1 MQLGRLGCWNH
12 VDHLDI
18 EGATAFAQRA
28 EAWGYS
34 TFWVAE
40 AVGRD
45 PFSLIGYLA
54 ARTSKI
60 VFATG
65 IANIYARDPMLMKAI
80 WKTVSGLAPDRFILG
95 LGVSHTHL
103 VQGQRGHGYGKPVET
118 MRNYL
123 EAMHKALY
131 MGPQPP
137 VDAPIVIGAL
147 RDRMLAL
154 SATLAQGA
162 HPYNVT
168 PEHTRRARRVMGA
181 DALLLPEQMV
191 LAETDPTRARAVAR
205 AQLKIYIR
213 LPNYQNNLKQ
223 FGFVDAD
230 FADGGSDRLVDAL
243 VCWGT
248 PERIAKHVEAHL
260 EAGANQ
266 VCIQAFRPDGKPGA
280 DEELLAL
287 LPRLVP

>member
-1 MQLGRLGCWNH
+1 MQLGKLGVWSH
-12 VDHLDI
+12 VDHLDA
-18 EGATAFAQRA
+18 EQAAAFAQRC

-34 TFWVAE
+34 TFWVPE

-54 ARTSKI
+54 AKTSRI

-103 VQGQRGHGYGKPVET
+103 VTNQRGHAYGKPVET

-123 EAMHKALY
+123 EAMQKALY
-131 MGPQPP
+131 MGPQPT

-168 PEHTRRARRVMGA
+168 PEHTKRARAVMGK

-191 LAETDPTRARAVAR
+191 LAETNPARAREIAR
-205 AQLKIYIR
+205 AQLKIYLR
-213 LPNYQNNLKQ
+213 LPNYQKNLEQ
-223 FGFVDAD
+223 FGFVGAD
-230 FADGGSDRLVDAL
+230 FDAGGSDRLVDAL

-248 PERIAKHVEAHL
+248 PEKIARHIEAHL
-260 EAGANQ
+260 AAGANQ
-266 VCIQAFRPDGKPGA
+266 VCVQPFRPDGKPGA
-280 DEELLAL
+280 DEDLLAA
-287 LPRLVP
+287 LPALVR

>member
-1 MQLGRLGCWNH
+1 MP
-12 VDHLDI
+12 
-18 EGATAFAQRA
+18 
-28 EAWGYS
+28 
-34 TFWVAE
+34 E

-45 PFSLIGYLA
+45 PFSLIGFLA
-54 ARTSKI
+54 ARTSRI
-60 VFATG
+60 IFATG

-80 WKTVSGLAPDRFILG
+80 WKTVAGLLPDRFILG

-103 VQGQRGHGYGKPVET
+103 VSGQRGHAYGKPVET
-118 MRNYL
+118 MRQYL
-123 EAMHKALY
+123 EAMQKALY
-131 MGPQPP
+131 LGPPPP

-168 PEHTRRARRVMGA
+168 PEHTKRARQVMGPA
-181 DALLLPEQMV
+181 ALLLPEQMV
-191 LAETDPTRARAVAR
+191 LAETDPKRAREIAR
-205 AQLKIYIR
+205 AQLKIYLR

-248 PERIAKHVEAHL
+248 PEKIASHLEAHL
-260 EAGANQ
+260 AAGANQ
-266 VCIQAFRPDGKPGA
+266 VCVQAFRPDGAPGA
-280 DEELLAL
+280 DEAL
-287 LPRLVP
+287 LERLPRMIR

>member
-1 MQLGRLGCWNH
+1 MQLGKLGSWNH
-12 VDHLDI
+12 VDHLDA
-18 EGATAFAQRA
+18 EGAAAFAKRC
-28 EAWGYS
+28 EDWGYS
-34 TFWVAE
+34 TFWVPE

-54 ARTSKI
+54 AKTSRI
-60 VFATG
+60 IFATG

-103 VQGQRGHGYGKPVET
+103 VTQQRGHAYGKPVTT

-123 EAMHKALY
+123 EAMQKALY

-147 RDRMLAL
+147 RDGMLSL

-168 PEHTRRARRVMGA
+168 PEHTKRARAVMGPA
-181 DALLLPEQMV
+181 ALLIPEQMV
-191 LAETDPTRARAVAR
+191 LAETNEAKAREIAR
-205 AQLKIYIR
+205 VQLKMYIR
-213 LPNYQNNLKQ
+213 LPNYQKNLEQ
-223 FGFVDAD
+223 FGFVAAD
-230 FADGGSDRLVDAL
+230 FENGGSDRLVDGL

-248 PERIAKHVEAHL
+248 PEKIARHIEAHL
-260 EAGANQ
+260 AAGANQ
-266 VCIQAFRPDGKPGA
+266 VCVQAFRRDGRPGA
-280 DEELLAL
+280 DEELLAA
-287 LPRLVP
+287 LPTLVR

>member
-1 MQLGRLGCWNH
+1 MQLGKLGCWNH

-18 EGATAFAQRA
+18 AGTVAFAQRV
-28 EAWGYS
+28 EQWGYS

-54 ARTSKI
+54 AKTSRI

-103 VQGQRGHGYGKPVET
+103 VSGQRGHAYGKPVET

-123 EAMHKALY
+123 EAMNKALY

-147 RDRMLAL
+147 RDRMLEL

-168 PEHTRRARRVMGA
+168 PEHTKRARAVMGA
-181 DALLLPEQMV
+181 KALLLPEQMV
-191 LAETDPTRARAVAR
+191 LAETDPARARELAR
-205 AQLKIYIR
+205 AQLKIYLR

-230 FADGGSDRLVDAL
+230 FASGGSDRLVDAL

-248 PERIAKHVEAHL
+248 PERIARHLEAHL

-266 VCIQAFRPDGKPGA
+266 VCVQAFRPDGQPGA
-280 DEELLAL
+280 DEELLAV
-287 LPRLVP
+287 LPKLVH